1 MAKVK
6 QWATEIA
13 QNEVGSVINDYLKNK
28 INSEDAKTK
37 ILKIENVNLAEVD
50 ENNVD
55 DVLYLAKEDYNSK
68 RGKEYHGGL
77 KQ

>member
-13 QNEVGSVINDYLKNK
+13 QNAVGCVINDYLKNK

-55 DVLYLAKEDYNSK
+55 DVLYFAKEDYNSK

>member
-13 QNEVGSVINDYLKNK
+13 QNAVGSVINDYLKNK

-55 DVLYLAKEDYNSK
+55 DVLYYAKEDYNSK
-68 RGKEYHGGL
+68 RGKEYWGGL

>member
-13 QNEVGSVINDYLKNK
+13 QNAVGSVINDYLKNK

-55 DVLYLAKEDYNSK
+55 DVLYFAKEDYYKKLN
-68 RGKEYHGGL
+68 KEGRS
-77 KQ
+77 Q

>member
-1 MAKVK
+1 MSKVK
-6 QWATEIA
+6 QWATECA
-13 QNEVGSVINDYLKNK
+13 ENAVGCVINDYLKNK

-37 ILKIENVNLAEVD
+37 ILKVENVNLAVVN

-55 DVLYLAKEDYNSK
+55 DVLYYAKEDYNSK

>member
-1 MAKVK
+1 MSKVK
-6 QWATEIA
+6 QWATECA
-13 QNEVGSVINDYLKNK
+13 ENAVGCVISDYLKNK

-37 ILKIENVNLAEVD
+37 ILKVENVNLAEVN

-55 DVLYLAKEDYNSK
+55 DVLYYAKEDYNSK